1 MAYYSVGFRADGR
14 LFRIITEG
22 AERQHR
28 SVSAFLRNLVLEWDA
43 VQRDPAP
50 TARRLRPPRKPAT
63 AEHLAA

>member
-1 MAYYSVGFRADGR
+1 MVRYSVGFRADGR

-22 AERQHR
+22 ADSQRR
-28 SVSAFLRNLVLEWDA
+28 TVSGFLRNLVLEWDA
-43 VQRDPAP
+43 GRRDPAP